1 MGDKLNWIT
10 KQCAPTLKAIRMLDA
25 SLGEDDR
32 INKIIDAAQIS
43 SNMQK
48 LIEQELIE
56 IEEIVN

>member
-1 MGDKLNWIT
+1 
-10 KQCAPTLKAIRMLDA
+10 MLDA